1 MNNQKFIVGLVVSA
15 IVFGGGGY
23 YFGTKKA
30 SAATTSFAGA
40 NGAYADRQGGAGAGG
55 VAGAR
60 VARTGGGFS
69 GGEVINIDT
78 QSITVKTQDGSSKVV
93 FYSPT
98 TQISMMAAGTIT
110 DVSAGKNIMVTGNA
124 NPDGSI
130 TAESIQLRP
139 EGFARQNNGAPVVQ

>member
-40 NGAYADRQGGAGAGG
+40 NGAYADRQGG
-55 VAGAR
+55 AGAR